1 MKSKIE
7 NNFSIDEIAQM
18 CRDLKIPSFWENFL
32 YQLNTP
38 STQNL
43 SFRNRVGMMLSH
55 ERKVRF
61 EKRKARLLKESGI
74 RGKLSD
80 YDRMNYDPSRNLDRG
95 LLEELCTC
103 RWITED
109 NPAHVIVT
117 GASGTGKTWLIEVLG
132 KCACQ
137 KGISVY
143 YTRMSDLIDML
154 DIARKEQRVIAAR
167 KKINRYQLLLI
178 DDFAMTPLSDQQA
191 DDFLSLID
199 GRQGVLAT
207 IFASQRDPSE
217 WYDFFGE
224 PFHADAVID
233 RILNHRY
240 SIELRGRSLR
250 ERHSLNLKN
259 LEDV

>member
-7 NNFSIDEIAQM
+7 NNFSMDEIAQM

-38 STQNL
+38 NTHNL

-117 GASGTGKTWLIEVLG
+117 GAWKILKRGT
-132 KCACQ
+132 CARRHWD
-137 KGISVY
+137 
-143 YTRMSDLIDML
+143 TR
-154 DIARKEQRVIAAR
+154 
-167 KKINRYQLLLI
+167 
-178 DDFAMTPLSDQQA
+178 
-191 DDFLSLID
+191 FL
-199 GRQGVLAT
+199 
-207 IFASQRDPSE
+207 
-217 WYDFFGE
+217 
-224 PFHADAVID
+224 
-233 RILNHRY
+233 RIGTVTA
-240 SIELRGRSLR
+240 I
-250 ERHSLNLKN
+250 
-259 LEDV
+259 

>member
-7 NNFSIDEIAQM
+7 NNFSIEEIEQM
-18 CRDLKIPSFWENFL
+18 CRDLKIPAVWENFD
-32 YQLNTP
+32 YQLRTPNTEH
-38 STQNL
+38 L
-43 SFRNRVGMMLSH
+43 SFRNRVGMMLAH

-61 EKRKARLLKESGI
+61 EKRKARLLKASGI

-80 YDRMNYDPSRNLDRG
+80 YERMNYDPSRNLDRG

-103 RWITED
+103 RWIKED

-132 KCACQ
+132 KCACH

-143 YTRMSDLIDML
+143 YIRMPDLIDML
-154 DIARKEQRVIAAR
+154 DIARKEQRVLSVR
-167 KKINRYQLLLI
+167 KKLNRYQLLLI
-178 DDFAMTPLSDQQA
+178 DDFAMRPLSDQQA

-199 GRQGVLAT
+199 ARQGLLAT
-207 IFASQRDPSE
+207 VFASQRDPSE

-240 SIELRGRSLR
+240 SIELKGRSLR
-250 ERHSLNLKN
+250 EKHSINLNFDEAL
-259 LEDV
+259 